1 MPGEDNGS
9 NEPPLRVDNPLWTFS
24 LRVYATPGVEA
35 ECLALQDRRG
45 ADVNL
50 VLACAW
56 IGAERGLSLG
66 RGEVERLR
74 EGASRWHEAAVRPLR
89 AARRAVKP
97 LPEMAH
103 GKVRSFRGRLAAVEL
118 EAERIEQA
126 LLFEAAERLAPAL
139 PRGEPAAALA
149 HNLGLL
155 LGPDI
160 AAEGCPALVAAAL
173 GQALTA
179 MR

>member
-1 MPGEDNGS
+1 MR
-9 NEPPLRVDNPLWTFS
+9 EPSLRLDSPLWTFS

-35 ECLALQDRRG
+35 ECLALQDRHG

-56 IGAERGLSLG
+56 LGTERGLT
-66 RGEVERLR
+66 LR
-74 EGASRWHEAAVRPLR
+74 REDLEALSTQAARWHDAAVRPLR
-89 AARRAVKP
+89 TARRSVKP

-103 GKVRSFRGRLAAVEL
+103 AKVRSFRGQVAAVEL

-126 LLFEAAERLAPAL
+126 LIFAAAERLAPAL
-139 PRGEPAAALA
+139 ARGEPDAALR

-155 LGPDI
+155 LGSDVV
-160 AAEGCPALVAAAL
+160 ASGCRALVAAAL
-173 GQALTA
+173 G
-179 MR
+179 RP